1 MVMVFNATFNNI
13 SIISWQ
19 SVLLVEETMIGMV
32 ITLQRADMMKYG
44 VSYKVAPMYTEKKL
58 NMNMCFQVNGT
69 NKDDAVMIQ
78 SV

>member
-1 MVMVFNATFNNI
+1 
-13 SIISWQ
+13 
-19 SVLLVEETMIGMV
+19 MIGMV

-78 SV
+78 SVLPDLTGFKVRM